1 MLKIAKVRFYNSDKY
16 HNKYYVYTHCSSYI
30 VKRPL
35 DEKPLK
41 SMDVIF
47 SCKEEEDL
55 FKIGACLPP
64 KGGKIS
70 LQEYFLEKGLA

>member
-1 MLKIAKVRFYNSDKY
+1 MIKIAKIRFYNSDKY
-16 HNKYYVYTHCSSYI
+16 HNKYYVHTYCTAYI

-35 DEKPLK
+35 TEKPLK
-41 SMDVIF
+41 SMDVIMG
-47 SCKEEEDL
+47 CKEEDDL
-55 FKIGACLPP
+55 FKIGAVLAP